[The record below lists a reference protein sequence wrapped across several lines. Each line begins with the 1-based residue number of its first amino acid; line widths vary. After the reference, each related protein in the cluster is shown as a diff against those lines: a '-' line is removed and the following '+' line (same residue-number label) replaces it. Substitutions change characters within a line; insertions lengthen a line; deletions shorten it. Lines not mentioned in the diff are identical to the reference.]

1 MSDKIN
7 DDFKQLLSS
16 VTGVNPDQIGDTADL
31 IKDVGIDSLKVIEIA
46 TNIEKKYKIT
56 IKDTQ
61 LRKLKRVSDAVKLI
75 RNSLKKNEKQ

>member
-16 VTGVNPDQIGDTADL
+16 VTGVNPDQISDNADL

-46 TNIEKKYKIT
+46 TNIEKKYKIV

-61 LRKLKRVSDAVKLI
+61 LKKLKRVSDAVKLI